1 MPSKVDQIREGM
13 PSDSPI
19 LSLAERDR
27 RYARSRDMMTKLDLE
42 ALVVFGLRGKERFEG
57 YLSNESIE
65 GVVVLP
71 LRHDPTYITWTHHR
85 RTRRF
90 PKNMRSTDFWIE
102 GLRVGPIGRTVAGVL
117 NERGLDR
124 SRIGVVGLDSKAP
137 GEMEGIIPFRTWWAV
152 LDGALFAE
160 FIDVSLEFSKLMLV
174 KSAEEQRL
182 IRHCAEIGENACR
195 AMLELVRPGVRERDI
210 YAAIMEV
217 IHRAGATTPPP
228 NLIISVGADDVGW
241 APPFWTYAGGES
253 RVLREGDLVQAEIMP
268 AYGGLETQ
276 QQLSVA
282 IEPVPVVIRELAAIS
297 RRSYEIGVSAAR
309 PGVSFRELDESMSR
323 PAKDGGAWTLTPLV
337 HSLTPTAIVGQIG
350 INIENVPELLRYDGL
365 QSVPLLND
373 VILEAGMSFAL
384 EPDSCRENHR
394 VNLGG
399 TILIAEDR
407 AIELN
412 ALATDIHI
420 IG

>member
-1 MPSKVDQIREGM
+1 MSLIVDQTKQDKSM
-13 PSDSPI
+13 QSPV

-27 RYARSRDMMTKLDLE
+27 RYARSREMMTKLDLD
-42 ALVVFGLRGKERFEG
+42 ALVVFGLRGRERFEG

-71 LRHDPTYITWTHHR
+71 LKHEPTYITWTHHR

-90 PKNMRSTDFWIE
+90 PKNMRSTDFWIDD
-102 GLRVGPIGRTVAGVL
+102 LRVGPIGRTVADVL
-117 NERGLDR
+117 NEKGLDG

-152 LDGALFAE
+152 LDGLLTAHFV
-160 FIDVSLEFSKLMLV
+160 DVSLEFSKLMLV
-174 KSAEEQRL
+174 KSLEEQRL
-182 IRHCAEIGENACR
+182 IRHCADIGENACR
-195 AMLELVRPGVRERDI
+195 AMLDLVRPGVRERDI

-217 IHRAGATTPPP
+217 IHKSGATTPPP

-253 RVLREGDLVQAEIMP
+253 RILQEGDLVQAEIMP

-282 IEPVPVVIRELAAIS
+282 IEPVPTVIRELAAIS
-297 RRSYEIGVSAAR
+297 RRSYEVGVSVAR
-309 PGVSFRELDESMSR
+309 PGVSFRELDEAMSR
-323 PAKDGGAWTLTPLV
+323 PAKDSGSWTLTPLV
-337 HSLTPTAIVGQIG
+337 HSLTPTVLVGQIG
-350 INIENVPELLRYDGL
+350 INIQKVPDLLRYDGL
-365 QSVPLLND
+365 QSVPVLND
-373 VILEAGMSFAL
+373 IILEPGMSFAL
-384 EPDSCRENHR
+384 EPDSSRENHR

-399 TILIAEDR
+399 TILIEEDR
-407 AIELN
+407 ATELN
-412 ALATDIHI
+412 TLATNMHI